1 MPRPEVKR
9 RRNTHRNGR
18 LELNSNDSDHDEAYR
33 PHVAKF
39 PSYVP
44 SRGARKLPGRSF
56 RQSTRTSRTVLAYT
70 ALPAADDFDED
81 SDLEATYSDLQSTD
95 SEAAEDE
102 RIERSM
108 GVIRKKTAT
117 RGTEGGTKY
126 HCDVCSIDVT
136 STVCTRIMLQASFNV

>member
-1 MPRPEVKR
+1 MPRQEGKR
-9 RRNTHRNGR
+9 RRNTHRTGR
-18 LELNSNDSDHDEAYR
+18 LELSSTDSDHDEAYR
-33 PHVAKF
+33 PQVVKA

-56 RQSTRTSRTVLAYT
+56 RQSTRTSRTVLAY
-70 ALPAADDFDED
+70 AIVPAADDFDDYSNPET
-81 SDLEATYSDLQSTD
+81 TYSDLQSTD

-136 STVCTRIMLQASFNV
+136 STVCARIMFQASVNI